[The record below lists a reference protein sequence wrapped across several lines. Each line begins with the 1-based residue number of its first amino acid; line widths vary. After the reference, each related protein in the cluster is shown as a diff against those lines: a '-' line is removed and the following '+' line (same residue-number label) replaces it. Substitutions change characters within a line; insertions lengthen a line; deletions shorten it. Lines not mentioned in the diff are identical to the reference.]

1 MKKKLRVID
10 FVNKVFFVIALV
22 IFVFFAVTFIVDDEQ
37 IPYYIGSLFSFFTL
51 MIYPFGRDISL
62 LPVKREEAYKKSLK
76 AVKIVLSIFLLV
88 FLIVML
94 ITKLIVK
101 IDTSYFNLI
110 FSVEVIFFMMMFGMY
125 TSHLFRKKLSDN
137 KVISFFI
144 WLIVTIVYLA
154 IFAGFLLLTGACFK
168 NYIKINLLVATL
180 GTICSVL
187 LFIFVDKFRYK
198 VNIKIIKSYD
208 FVAGDAATAIDFA
221 KQHKK
226 LNAKKGE

>member
-10 FVNKVFFVIALV
+10 FVNKVVFVLALV
-22 IFVFFAVTFIVDDEQ
+22 IFIIFAVVFIVDDEQ
-37 IPYYIGSLFSFFTL
+37 VAYFAGALFSIFSL
-51 MIYPFGRDISL
+51 ILYPFGRDISL
-62 LPVKREEAYKKSLK
+62 LPVKREEAYRESLK
-76 AVKIVLSIFLLV
+76 AVKIVVSIFLLL

-94 ITKLIVK
+94 IIKLVIK

-110 FSVEVIFFMMMFGMY
+110 FSVEVVFLLMMFSMY
-125 TSHLFRKKLSDN
+125 TSHLFRKKLSDYN
-137 KVISFFI
+137 VISFCL
-144 WLIVTIVYLA
+144 WLIITIVYLA
-154 IFAGFLLLTGACFK
+154 ILGGFLLLTGACFK
-168 NYIKINLLVATL
+168 NYIKINLLVASL

-187 LFIFVDKFRYK
+187 LFVFVDKFRYK

-226 LNAKKGE
+226 LNTTKGE